1 MILRLESDGSGGGW
15 KDSVGFSCIIRVFG
29 NGSGEDGTGSRA
41 DGTGSGAAEIYKF
54 MVAANIPA
62 HRPVS
67 NKIGEWLGLLVG
79 LWSLEEVCE
88 TSQIRVDD
96 DEEGGRRNELR
107 KFLEDSEN
115 QERRNF
121 LEILGDNSS
130 LINILRTNRERLKTF
145 EKPCVDAVKES
156 IGLISSQFIFTEF
169 LTYFL

>member
-15 KDSVGFSCIIRVFG
+15 KDSVGSSCIIRVFG
-29 NGSGEDGTGSRA
+29 NGSGA

-88 TSQIRVDD
+88 TSQIRVDN

-107 KFLEDSEN
+107 KLLFKKEEIFWRFLE
-115 QERRNF
+115 
-121 LEILGDNSS
+121 
-130 LINILRTNRERLKTF
+130 TT
-145 EKPCVDAVKES
+145 AV
-156 IGLISSQFIFTEF
+156 
-169 LTYFL
+169 